1 MIIPEQFQ
9 EIGETLLPLLDDL
22 TEWIAR
28 DMIERFMIR
37 FGRGE
42 KKLLTGTD
50 EWQAWVLEQAGGNLD
65 EIQKALAKSTGKSQQ
80 EIAKIFKDSGIQAA
94 KADAEAAAVTFSGLS
109 PGMMAI
115 ITDAYERTVGE
126 ISNITRTTAGTT
138 NQAFIDICD
147 AAYWKVRTGAQ
158 SYTAAMLE
166 GVKALGQL
174 QPTVRYPS
182 GHKDTLEV
190 AVLRCIRTGVAQSS
204 GNMTIQQCK
213 DMGWNHVLVSQ
224 HVGARVSDTD
234 PIADHAGW
242 QGKVYCIAGKDTQFD
257 NLLDATG
264 YPENP
269 LGLCGYNCRH
279 SFTPFLPGVSQN
291 HNKPIDTEANRRAYE
306 LSQAQ
311 RAMERRIRAQKRK
324 CAALHTA
331 VKNCEDPAA
340 KAKLQEKYAQSAK
353 RLQEQNA
360 AYTKFC
366 ADSDLKPYHERL
378 AVAGW
383 DRSAA
388 STASAATRARQ
399 KIDDAQNLPVPV
411 TKAVENPEKSGT
423 IISIRKP
430 VEIPDD
436 LEHLLKAETNFD
448 GKDIDVKVLQ
458 AIDDSIS
465 ASKAIKDDFNFNEIK
480 IARFPADDKSVFI
493 TEYEVLGGKKR
504 TKLYLNT
511 EFFTGN
517 TLESLDKMCY
527 GYYTSG
533 WWKSKTVG
541 DLVSH
546 EIMHARINYC
556 NSFEKVERLYSELKD
571 DARTSG
577 FCRLVDNDPAEFL
590 NEMYVA
596 MCNSEK
602 VDQKYVEV
610 FNEYVKEFLGG

>member
-1 MIIPEQFQ
+1 MITPEQFQ

-42 KKLLTGTD
+42 EKLLTGTD
-50 EWQAWVLEQAGGNLD
+50 EWQAWVLKQAGGNLD

-94 KADAEAAAVTFSGLS
+94 KADAEAAAVTFSSLS
-109 PGMMAI
+109 PRMMAI

-126 ISNITRTTAGTT
+126 ISNITRTTAGAT
-138 NQAFIDICD
+138 NQAFISICD
-147 AAYWKVRTGAQ
+147 DAYWKVRTGAQ

-166 GVKALGQL
+166 GVKALGQV
-174 QPTVRYPS
+174 QPIVRYPS

-224 HVGARVSDTD
+224 HLGARVSDTD

-279 SFTPFLPGVSQN
+279 SFTPFLPGVSRN
-291 HNKPIDTEANRRAYE
+291 NNKPIDTEANRRAYE
-306 LSQAQ
+306 LSQTQ

-331 VKNCEDPAA
+331 VKSCEDTAG

-353 RLQEQNA
+353 RLQDQNA

-366 ADSDLKPYHERL
+366 ADNDLKPYHERL

-383 DRSAA
+383 DHSAA
-388 STASAATRARQ
+388 STASAAARQ
-399 KIDDAQNLPVPV
+399 SWTSAEAVDARQVQTQQAPPVQAPPV
-411 TKAVENPEKSGT
+411 QAPPVQAPPVQAPPVQAPPVQAPPVIAKLDVQRYSCVAEHIRSSDVILTEKQKEHIIERRGKEFYDKYSPYFKEIIENPDYIFKDKKFENTAIASKTISLNSKNISVVVRIAVEGDEPWRKSSVITVMCENEKRYRQRVRNN
-423 IISIRKP
+423 II
-430 VEIPDD
+430 
-436 LEHLLKAETNFD
+436 L
-448 GKDIDVKVLQ
+448 
-458 AIDDSIS
+458 
-465 ASKAIKDDFNFNEIK
+465 
-480 IARFPADDKSVFI
+480 
-493 TEYEVLGGKKR
+493 YKR
-504 TKLYLNT
+504 
-511 EFFTGN
+511 E
-517 TLESLDKMCY
+517 
-527 GYYTSG
+527 
-533 WWKSKTVG
+533 
-541 DLVSH
+541 
-546 EIMHARINYC
+546 
-556 NSFEKVERLYSELKD
+556 
-571 DARTSG
+571 
-577 FCRLVDNDPAEFL
+577 
-590 NEMYVA
+590 
-596 MCNSEK
+596 
-602 VDQKYVEV
+602 
-610 FNEYVKEFLGG
+610 

>member
-1 MIIPEQFQ
+1 MITPEQFQ

-42 KKLLTGTD
+42 EKLLTGTD
-50 EWQAWVLEQAGGNLD
+50 EWQAWVLKQAGGNLD

-109 PGMMAI
+109 SGMMAI

-126 ISNITRTTAGTT
+126 ISNITRTTAGAT

-166 GVKALGQL
+166 GIKELGQV
-174 QPTVRYPS
+174 QPIVRYPS

-224 HVGARVSDTD
+224 HLGARVSDTD

-242 QGKVYCIAGKDTQFD
+242 QGKVYCIDGKDAQFD

-279 SFTPFLPGVSQN
+279 SFTPFLPGVSRN
-291 HNKPIDTEANRRAYE
+291 NNKPIDTEANRRAYE
-306 LSQAQ
+306 LSQTQ

-331 VKNCEDPAA
+331 VKSCEDTAG

-353 RLQEQNA
+353 HLQDQNA
-360 AYTKFC
+360 AYAKFC
-366 ADSDLKPYHERL
+366 EENDLKPYHERL

-383 DRSAA
+383 DHSAA
-388 STASAATRARQ
+388 STASAAARQ
-399 KIDDAQNLPVPV
+399 SWTSAEAVDDRQVQTQQAPPVQAPPV
-411 TKAVENPEKSGT
+411 IAKLDVQRYSCVAEHIRSSDVILTEKQKEHIIERRGKEFYDKYSPYFKEIIENPDYIFKDKKYENTAIASKTISLNSKNISVVVRIAVEGDEPWRKSSVIIVMCENEKRYRQRVRNN
-423 IISIRKP
+423 II
-430 VEIPDD
+430 
-436 LEHLLKAETNFD
+436 L
-448 GKDIDVKVLQ
+448 
-458 AIDDSIS
+458 
-465 ASKAIKDDFNFNEIK
+465 
-480 IARFPADDKSVFI
+480 
-493 TEYEVLGGKKR
+493 YKR
-504 TKLYLNT
+504 
-511 EFFTGN
+511 E
-517 TLESLDKMCY
+517 
-527 GYYTSG
+527 
-533 WWKSKTVG
+533 
-541 DLVSH
+541 
-546 EIMHARINYC
+546 
-556 NSFEKVERLYSELKD
+556 
-571 DARTSG
+571 
-577 FCRLVDNDPAEFL
+577 
-590 NEMYVA
+590 
-596 MCNSEK
+596 
-602 VDQKYVEV
+602 
-610 FNEYVKEFLGG
+610 

>member
-1 MIIPEQFQ
+1 MITPEQFQ

-42 KKLLTGTD
+42 EKLLTGTD
-50 EWQAWVLEQAGGNLD
+50 EWQAWVLKQAGGNLD

-80 EIAKIFKDSGIQAA
+80 EIAKIFKGSGIQAA
-94 KADAEAAAVTFSGLS
+94 KADAEAAAVTFSSLS
-109 PGMMAI
+109 PGMIAI

-126 ISNITRTTAGTT
+126 ISNITRTTAGAT

-166 GVKALGQL
+166 GVQALGQV
-174 QPTVRYPS
+174 QPIVRYPS

-224 HVGARVSDTD
+224 HLGARVSDTD

-242 QGKVYCIAGKDTQFD
+242 QGKVYCIAGKDAQFD

-279 SFTPFLPGVSQN
+279 SFTPFLPGVSRN
-291 HNKPIDTEANRRAYE
+291 NNKPIDTESNRRAYE
-306 LSQAQ
+306 LSQTQ

-324 CAALHTA
+324 CTALHTA
-331 VKNCEDPAA
+331 VKTCEDPAA
-340 KAKLQEKYAQSAK
+340 KAKLQEKYTQSAK
-353 RLQEQNA
+353 RLQAQNA

-366 ADSDLKPYHERL
+366 TDNDLKPYHERL

-388 STASAATRARQ
+388 STASAAVRGGQNKTVENFENGGMIKSIR
-399 KIDDAQNLPVPV
+399 IDDIKSAISGATVKEEVAAKIYDVLNDHDALRLYDNAVVKNLGQGIVFQTDV
-411 TKAVENPEKSGT
+411 QKAGTFFKVVFVINEDVVGGKTVDEINIMFESAWNTVANDFDDAVIHEMYHSKLIQGLNYSQLENLYDELDYTHINGLSKTAYIDGAEC
-423 IISIRKP
+423 I
-430 VEIPDD
+430 
-436 LEHLLKAETNFD
+436 AET
-448 GKDIDVKVLQ
+448 GVL
-458 AIDDSIS
+458 IERGE
-465 ASKAIKDDFNFNEIK
+465 K
-480 IARFPADDKSVFI
+480 
-493 TEYEVLGGKKR
+493 
-504 TKLYLNT
+504 
-511 EFFTGN
+511 
-517 TLESLDKMCY
+517 
-527 GYYTSG
+527 
-533 WWKSKTVG
+533 
-541 DLVSH
+541 
-546 EIMHARINYC
+546 
-556 NSFEKVERLYSELKD
+556 EKVPKEALALFERFFGE
-571 DARTSG
+571 T
-577 FCRLVDNDPAEFL
+577 
-590 NEMYVA
+590 
-596 MCNSEK
+596 
-602 VDQKYVEV
+602 
-610 FNEYVKEFLGG
+610 

>member
-1 MIIPEQFQ
+1 MITPEQFQ
-9 EIGETLLPLLDDL
+9 EIGETMLTLLDDL

-42 KKLLTGTD
+42 EKLLTGTD
-50 EWQAWVLEQAGGNLD
+50 EWQAWVLKQAGGNLD

-109 PGMMAI
+109 SGMMAI

-126 ISNITRTTAGTT
+126 ISNITRTTAGAT

-166 GVKALGQL
+166 GIKELGQV
-174 QPTVRYPS
+174 QPIVRYPS

-224 HVGARVSDTD
+224 HLGARVSDTD

-242 QGKVYCIAGKDTQFD
+242 QGKVYCIDGKDAQFD

-279 SFTPFLPGVSQN
+279 SFTPFLPGVSRN
-291 HNKPIDTEANRRAYE
+291 NNKPIDTEANRRAYE
-306 LSQAQ
+306 LSQTQ

-324 CAALHTA
+324 CTALHTA
-331 VKNCEDPAA
+331 AKNCEDPAG
-340 KAKLQEKYAQSAK
+340 KAKLQEKYTQSAK
-353 RLQEQNA
+353 HLQDQNA

-366 ADSDLKPYHERL
+366 ADNDLKPYHERL

-383 DRSAA
+383 DHSAA
-388 STASAATRARQ
+388 STASAAARQ
-399 KIDDAQNLPVPV
+399 SWASAEAVDARQVQTQQAPPVQAPPV
-411 TKAVENPEKSGT
+411 IAKLDVQRYSCVAEHIRSSDVILTEKQKEHIIERRGKEFYDKYSPYFKEIIENPDYIFKDKKFENTAIASKTISLNSKNISVVVRIAVEGDEPWRKSSVITVMCENEKRYRQRVRNN
-423 IISIRKP
+423 II
-430 VEIPDD
+430 
-436 LEHLLKAETNFD
+436 L
-448 GKDIDVKVLQ
+448 
-458 AIDDSIS
+458 
-465 ASKAIKDDFNFNEIK
+465 
-480 IARFPADDKSVFI
+480 
-493 TEYEVLGGKKR
+493 YKR
-504 TKLYLNT
+504 
-511 EFFTGN
+511 E
-517 TLESLDKMCY
+517 
-527 GYYTSG
+527 
-533 WWKSKTVG
+533 
-541 DLVSH
+541 
-546 EIMHARINYC
+546 
-556 NSFEKVERLYSELKD
+556 
-571 DARTSG
+571 
-577 FCRLVDNDPAEFL
+577 
-590 NEMYVA
+590 
-596 MCNSEK
+596 
-602 VDQKYVEV
+602 
-610 FNEYVKEFLGG
+610 

>member
-1 MIIPEQFQ
+1 MITPEQFQ
-9 EIGETLLPLLDDL
+9 EIGETLLPLLDEL
-22 TEWIAR
+22 TEWITQ

-42 KKLLTGTD
+42 EKLLTGTD
-50 EWQAWVLEQAGGNLD
+50 EWQAWVLKQAGGNLD

-126 ISNITRTTAGTT
+126 ITNITRTTAGAT
-138 NQAFIDICD
+138 NQTFIDICD

-158 SYTAAMLE
+158 SYTAAMIE
-166 GVKALGQL
+166 GIKELGQV
-174 QPTVRYPS
+174 QPIVRYPS

-224 HVGARVSDTD
+224 HLGARVSDTD

-242 QGKVYCIAGKDTQFD
+242 QGKVYCIAGKDAQFD

-279 SFTPFLPGVSQN
+279 SFTPFLPGVSRN
-291 HNKPIDTEANRRAYE
+291 NNKPIDTEANRRAYE
-306 LSQAQ
+306 LSQTQ

-331 VKNCEDPAA
+331 VKSCEDTAG

-353 RLQEQNA
+353 RLQDQNA

-366 ADSDLKPYHERL
+366 ADNDLKPYHERL

-383 DRSAA
+383 DHSAA
-388 STASAATRARQ
+388 STASAAARQ
-399 KIDDAQNLPVPV
+399 SWTSAEAVDARQVQTQQAPPVQAPPV
-411 TKAVENPEKSGT
+411 QAPPVQAPPVQAPPVQAPPVIAKLDVQRYSCVAEHIRSSDVILTEKQKEHIIERRGKEFYDKYSPYFKEIIENPDYIFKDKKFENTAIASKTISLNSKNISVVVRIAVEGDEPWRKSSVITVMCENEKRYRQRVRNN
-423 IISIRKP
+423 II
-430 VEIPDD
+430 
-436 LEHLLKAETNFD
+436 L
-448 GKDIDVKVLQ
+448 
-458 AIDDSIS
+458 
-465 ASKAIKDDFNFNEIK
+465 
-480 IARFPADDKSVFI
+480 
-493 TEYEVLGGKKR
+493 YKR
-504 TKLYLNT
+504 
-511 EFFTGN
+511 E
-517 TLESLDKMCY
+517 
-527 GYYTSG
+527 
-533 WWKSKTVG
+533 
-541 DLVSH
+541 
-546 EIMHARINYC
+546 
-556 NSFEKVERLYSELKD
+556 
-571 DARTSG
+571 
-577 FCRLVDNDPAEFL
+577 
-590 NEMYVA
+590 
-596 MCNSEK
+596 
-602 VDQKYVEV
+602 
-610 FNEYVKEFLGG
+610 

>member
-1 MIIPEQFQ
+1 MITPEQFP

-50 EWQAWVLEQAGGNLD
+50 EWQAWVLKQAGGNLD

-80 EIAKIFKDSGIQAA
+80 EIAKSFKDSGIQAA
-94 KADAEAAAVTFSGLS
+94 KADAEAAAVTFSSLS
-109 PGMMAI
+109 PRMMAI

-126 ISNITRTTAGTT
+126 ISNITRTTAGAT
-138 NQAFIDICD
+138 NQAFIGICD
-147 AAYWKVRTGAQ
+147 DAYWKVRTGAQ

-166 GVKALGQL
+166 GVKALGQV
-174 QPTVRYPS
+174 QPIVRYPS

-224 HVGARVSDTD
+224 HLGARVSDTD

-242 QGKVYCIAGKDTQFD
+242 QGKVYCIAGKDAQFD

-279 SFTPFLPGVSQN
+279 SFTPFLPGVSRN
-291 HNKPIDTEANRRAYE
+291 NNKPIDTEANRRAYE
-306 LSQAQ
+306 LSQTQ

-331 VKNCEDPAA
+331 VKSCEDTAG

-353 RLQEQNA
+353 RLQDQNA

-366 ADSDLKPYHERL
+366 ADNDLKPYHERL

-383 DRSAA
+383 DHSAA
-388 STASAATRARQ
+388 STASAAARQ
-399 KIDDAQNLPVPV
+399 SWTSAEAVDARQVQTQQAPPVQAPPV
-411 TKAVENPEKSGT
+411 QAPPVQAPPVQAPPVQAPPVQAPPVQAPPVIAKLDVQRYSCVAEHIRSSDVILTEKQKEHIIERRGKEFYDKYSPYFKEIIENPDYIFKDKKFENTAIASKTISLNSKNISVVVRIAVEGDEPWRKSSVITVMCENEKRYRQRVRNN
-423 IISIRKP
+423 II
-430 VEIPDD
+430 
-436 LEHLLKAETNFD
+436 L
-448 GKDIDVKVLQ
+448 
-458 AIDDSIS
+458 
-465 ASKAIKDDFNFNEIK
+465 
-480 IARFPADDKSVFI
+480 
-493 TEYEVLGGKKR
+493 YKR
-504 TKLYLNT
+504 
-511 EFFTGN
+511 E
-517 TLESLDKMCY
+517 
-527 GYYTSG
+527 
-533 WWKSKTVG
+533 
-541 DLVSH
+541 
-546 EIMHARINYC
+546 
-556 NSFEKVERLYSELKD
+556 
-571 DARTSG
+571 
-577 FCRLVDNDPAEFL
+577 
-590 NEMYVA
+590 
-596 MCNSEK
+596 
-602 VDQKYVEV
+602 
-610 FNEYVKEFLGG
+610 

>member
-1 MIIPEQFQ
+1 MITPEQFQ

-50 EWQAWVLEQAGGNLD
+50 EWQAWVLKQAGGNLD

-94 KADAEAAAVTFSGLS
+94 KADAEAAAVTFSSLS
-109 PGMMAI
+109 PRMMAI

-126 ISNITRTTAGTT
+126 ISNITRTTAGAT
-138 NQAFIDICD
+138 NQAFIGICD
-147 AAYWKVRTGAQ
+147 DAYWKVRTGAQ

-166 GVKALGQL
+166 GVKALGQV
-174 QPTVRYPS
+174 QPIVRYPS

-224 HVGARVSDTD
+224 HLGARVSDTD

-242 QGKVYCIAGKDTQFD
+242 QGKVYCIAGKDAQFD

-279 SFTPFLPGVSQN
+279 SFTPFLPGVSRN
-291 HNKPIDTEANRRAYE
+291 NNKPIDTEANRRAYE
-306 LSQAQ
+306 LSQTQ

-331 VKNCEDPAA
+331 VKSCEDTVA

-353 RLQEQNA
+353 RLQDQNA

-366 ADSDLKPYHERL
+366 ADNDLKPYHERL

-383 DRSAA
+383 DHSAA
-388 STASAATRARQ
+388 STASAAARQ
-399 KIDDAQNLPVPV
+399 SWTSAEAVDARQVQTQQAPPVQAPPV
-411 TKAVENPEKSGT
+411 QAPPVIAKLDVQRYSCVAEHIRSSDVILTEKQKEHIIERRGKEFYDKYSPYFKEIIENPDYIFKDKKFENTAIASKTISLNSKNISVVVRIAVEGDEPWRKSSVITVMCENEKRYRQRVRNN
-423 IISIRKP
+423 II
-430 VEIPDD
+430 
-436 LEHLLKAETNFD
+436 L
-448 GKDIDVKVLQ
+448 
-458 AIDDSIS
+458 
-465 ASKAIKDDFNFNEIK
+465 
-480 IARFPADDKSVFI
+480 
-493 TEYEVLGGKKR
+493 YKR
-504 TKLYLNT
+504 
-511 EFFTGN
+511 E
-517 TLESLDKMCY
+517 
-527 GYYTSG
+527 
-533 WWKSKTVG
+533 
-541 DLVSH
+541 
-546 EIMHARINYC
+546 
-556 NSFEKVERLYSELKD
+556 
-571 DARTSG
+571 
-577 FCRLVDNDPAEFL
+577 
-590 NEMYVA
+590 
-596 MCNSEK
+596 
-602 VDQKYVEV
+602 
-610 FNEYVKEFLGG
+610 

>member
-1 MIIPEQFQ
+1 MITPEQFQ

-42 KKLLTGTD
+42 EKLLTGTD
-50 EWQAWVLEQAGGNLD
+50 EWQAWVLKQAGGNLD

-80 EIAKIFKDSGIQAA
+80 EIAKIFKGSGIQAA
-94 KADAEAAAVTFSGLS
+94 KADAEAAAVTFSSLS
-109 PGMMAI
+109 PGMIAI

-126 ISNITRTTAGTT
+126 ISNITRTTAGAT

-166 GVKALGQL
+166 GVQALGQV
-174 QPTVRYPS
+174 QPIVRYPS

-224 HVGARVSDTD
+224 HLGARVSDTD

-242 QGKVYCIAGKDTQFD
+242 QGKVYCIAGKDAQFD

-279 SFTPFLPGVSQN
+279 SFTPFLPGVSRN
-291 HNKPIDTEANRRAYE
+291 NNKPIDTESNRRAYE
-306 LSQAQ
+306 LSQTQ

-331 VKNCEDPAA
+331 VKSCEDTAG

-366 ADSDLKPYHERL
+366 ADNDLKPYHERL

-388 STASAATRARQ
+388 STASAAARQ
-399 KIDDAQNLPVPV
+399 SWTSAEAVDARQVQTQQAPPVQAPPV
-411 TKAVENPEKSGT
+411 QAPPVIAKLDVQRYSCVAEHIRSSDVILTEKQKEHIIERRGKEFYDKYSPYFKEIIENPDYIFKDKKFENTAIASKTISLNSKNISVVVRIAVEGDEPWRKSSVITVMCENEKRYRQRVRNN
-423 IISIRKP
+423 II
-430 VEIPDD
+430 
-436 LEHLLKAETNFD
+436 L
-448 GKDIDVKVLQ
+448 
-458 AIDDSIS
+458 
-465 ASKAIKDDFNFNEIK
+465 
-480 IARFPADDKSVFI
+480 
-493 TEYEVLGGKKR
+493 YKR
-504 TKLYLNT
+504 
-511 EFFTGN
+511 E
-517 TLESLDKMCY
+517 
-527 GYYTSG
+527 
-533 WWKSKTVG
+533 
-541 DLVSH
+541 
-546 EIMHARINYC
+546 
-556 NSFEKVERLYSELKD
+556 
-571 DARTSG
+571 
-577 FCRLVDNDPAEFL
+577 
-590 NEMYVA
+590 
-596 MCNSEK
+596 
-602 VDQKYVEV
+602 
-610 FNEYVKEFLGG
+610 

>member
-1 MIIPEQFQ
+1 MITPEQFQ

-42 KKLLTGTD
+42 EKLLTGTD
-50 EWQAWVLEQAGGNLD
+50 EWQAWVLKQAGGNLD

-94 KADAEAAAVTFSGLS
+94 KADAEAAAVTFSSLS
-109 PGMMAI
+109 PRMMAI

-126 ISNITRTTAGTT
+126 ISNITRTTAGAT
-138 NQAFIDICD
+138 NQAFIGICD
-147 AAYWKVRTGAQ
+147 DAYWKVRTGAQ

-166 GVKALGQL
+166 GVKALGQV
-174 QPTVRYPS
+174 QPIVRYPS

-224 HVGARVSDTD
+224 HLGARVSDTD

-242 QGKVYCIAGKDTQFD
+242 QGKVYCIAGKDAQFD

-279 SFTPFLPGVSQN
+279 SFTPFLPGVSRN
-291 HNKPIDTEANRRAYE
+291 NNKPIDTEANRRAYE
-306 LSQAQ
+306 LSQTQ

-331 VKNCEDPAA
+331 VKSCEDTAG

-353 RLQEQNA
+353 RLQDQNA

-366 ADSDLKPYHERL
+366 ADNDLKPYHERL

-383 DRSAA
+383 DHSAA
-388 STASAATRARQ
+388 STASAAARQ
-399 KIDDAQNLPVPV
+399 SWTSAEAVDARQVQTQQAPPVQAPPV
-411 TKAVENPEKSGT
+411 IAKLDVQRYSCVAEHIRSSDVILTEKQKEHIIERRGKEFYDKYSPYFKEIIENPDYIFKDKKFENTAIASKTISLNSKNISVVVRIAVEGDEPWRKSSVITVMCENEKRYRQRVRNN
-423 IISIRKP
+423 II
-430 VEIPDD
+430 
-436 LEHLLKAETNFD
+436 L
-448 GKDIDVKVLQ
+448 
-458 AIDDSIS
+458 
-465 ASKAIKDDFNFNEIK
+465 
-480 IARFPADDKSVFI
+480 
-493 TEYEVLGGKKR
+493 YKR
-504 TKLYLNT
+504 
-511 EFFTGN
+511 E
-517 TLESLDKMCY
+517 
-527 GYYTSG
+527 
-533 WWKSKTVG
+533 
-541 DLVSH
+541 
-546 EIMHARINYC
+546 
-556 NSFEKVERLYSELKD
+556 
-571 DARTSG
+571 
-577 FCRLVDNDPAEFL
+577 
-590 NEMYVA
+590 
-596 MCNSEK
+596 
-602 VDQKYVEV
+602 
-610 FNEYVKEFLGG
+610 

>member
-1 MIIPEQFQ
+1 MITPEQFQ

-109 PGMMAI
+109 PRMMAI

-126 ISNITRTTAGTT
+126 ISNITRTTAGAT

-147 AAYWKVRTGAQ
+147 DAYWKVRTGAQ

-166 GVKALGQL
+166 GVNALGRL
-174 QPTVRYPS
+174 QPIVRYPS

-204 GNMTIQQCK
+204 GNMSIQQCK

-224 HVGARVSDTD
+224 HLGARVSDTD

-242 QGKVYCIAGKDTQFD
+242 QGKVYCIDGKDAQFD
-257 NLLDATG
+257 NLLDVTG

-279 SFTPFLPGVSQN
+279 SFTPFLPGVSRN
-291 HNKPIDTEANRRAYE
+291 NNKPIDTEANRRAYE
-306 LSQAQ
+306 LSQTQ

-324 CAALHTA
+324 CTALHTA

-353 RLQEQNA
+353 RLQDQNA

-366 ADSDLKPYHERL
+366 ADNDLKPYHERL

-388 STASAATRARQ
+388 STASAAVRGGQNKTVENFENGGMIKSIR
-399 KIDDAQNLPVPV
+399 IDDIKSAISGATVKEEVAAKIYDVLNDHDALRLYDNAVVKNLGQGIVFQTDV
-411 TKAVENPEKSGT
+411 QKAGTFFKVVFVINEDVVGGKTVDEINIMFESAWNTVANDFDDAVIHEMYHSKLIQGLNYSQLENLYDELDYTHINGLSKTAYIDGAEC
-423 IISIRKP
+423 I
-430 VEIPDD
+430 
-436 LEHLLKAETNFD
+436 AET
-448 GKDIDVKVLQ
+448 GVL
-458 AIDDSIS
+458 IERGE
-465 ASKAIKDDFNFNEIK
+465 K
-480 IARFPADDKSVFI
+480 
-493 TEYEVLGGKKR
+493 
-504 TKLYLNT
+504 
-511 EFFTGN
+511 
-517 TLESLDKMCY
+517 
-527 GYYTSG
+527 
-533 WWKSKTVG
+533 
-541 DLVSH
+541 
-546 EIMHARINYC
+546 
-556 NSFEKVERLYSELKD
+556 EKVPKEALALFERFFGE
-571 DARTSG
+571 T
-577 FCRLVDNDPAEFL
+577 
-590 NEMYVA
+590 
-596 MCNSEK
+596 
-602 VDQKYVEV
+602 
-610 FNEYVKEFLGG
+610 

>member
-1 MIIPEQFQ
+1 MITPEQFQ
-9 EIGETLLPLLDDL
+9 EIGETLLPLLDEL
-22 TEWIAR
+22 TEWITQ

-42 KKLLTGTD
+42 EKLLTGTD
-50 EWQAWVLEQAGGNLD
+50 EWQAWVLKQAGGNLD

-80 EIAKIFKDSGIQAA
+80 EIAKIFNGSGIQAA
-94 KADAEAAAVTFSGLS
+94 KADAEAAAVTFSSLS
-109 PGMMAI
+109 PGMIAI

-126 ISNITRTTAGTT
+126 ISNITRTTAGAT
-138 NQAFIDICD
+138 NQTFIDICD

-166 GVKALGQL
+166 GVQALGQV
-174 QPTVRYPS
+174 QPIVRYPS

-224 HVGARVSDTD
+224 HLGARVSDTD

-242 QGKVYCIAGKDTQFD
+242 QGKVYCIDGKDAQFD

-279 SFTPFLPGVSQN
+279 SFTPFLPGVSRN
-291 HNKPIDTEANRRAYE
+291 DNKTIDTKANRRAYE
-306 LSQAQ
+306 LSQTQ

-331 VKNCEDPAA
+331 VKSCEDPAG

-366 ADSDLKPYHERL
+366 AGNDLKPYHERI

-388 STASAATRARQ
+388 STASAAARQ
-399 KIDDAQNLPVPV
+399 SWTSAEAVDARQVQTQQAPPVQAPPV
-411 TKAVENPEKSGT
+411 IAKLDVQRYSCVAEHIRSSDVILTEKQKEHIIERRGKEFYDKYSPYFKEIIENPDYIFKDKKFENTAIASKTISLNSKNISVVVRIAVEGDEPWRKSSVITVMCENEKRYRQRVRNN
-423 IISIRKP
+423 II
-430 VEIPDD
+430 
-436 LEHLLKAETNFD
+436 L
-448 GKDIDVKVLQ
+448 
-458 AIDDSIS
+458 
-465 ASKAIKDDFNFNEIK
+465 
-480 IARFPADDKSVFI
+480 
-493 TEYEVLGGKKR
+493 YKR
-504 TKLYLNT
+504 
-511 EFFTGN
+511 E
-517 TLESLDKMCY
+517 
-527 GYYTSG
+527 
-533 WWKSKTVG
+533 
-541 DLVSH
+541 
-546 EIMHARINYC
+546 
-556 NSFEKVERLYSELKD
+556 
-571 DARTSG
+571 
-577 FCRLVDNDPAEFL
+577 
-590 NEMYVA
+590 
-596 MCNSEK
+596 
-602 VDQKYVEV
+602 
-610 FNEYVKEFLGG
+610 

>member
-1 MIIPEQFQ
+1 MITPEQFQ

-80 EIAKIFKDSGIQAA
+80 EIAKIFKGSGIQAA

-109 PGMMAI
+109 SGMMAI

-126 ISNITRTTAGTT
+126 ITNITRTTAGAT

-224 HVGARVSDTD
+224 HLGARVSDTD

-242 QGKVYCIAGKDTQFD
+242 QGKVYCIAGKDAQFD

-279 SFTPFLPGVSQN
+279 SFTPFLPGVSRN
-291 HNKPIDTEANRRAYE
+291 NNKPIDTEANRRAYE
-306 LSQAQ
+306 LSQTQ

-331 VKNCEDPAA
+331 VKSCEDTAG

-353 RLQEQNA
+353 HLQDQNA

-366 ADSDLKPYHERL
+366 ADNDLKPYHERL

-388 STASAATRARQ
+388 STASAAVRKKLEKLPQDGIIAANESVLKHRRTSDAGREIINKATYNKLINPVVKKGGKVITATADNDWVRYLGERGATAATIGDTIVLRSDATTTEVLEEVYHFYQNRSGLNVQYSAVQRMVMNEIAAQ
-399 KIDDAQNLPVPV
+399 KYLMSIAERYKSPQSEREE
-411 TKAVENPEKSGT
+411 TKA
-423 IISIRKP
+423 
-430 VEIPDD
+430 
-436 LEHLLKAETNFD
+436 L
-448 GKDIDVKVLQ
+448 
-458 AIDDSIS
+458 
-465 ASKAIKDDFNFNEIK
+465 
-480 IARFPADDKSVFI
+480 
-493 TEYEVLGGKKR
+493 
-504 TKLYLNT
+504 
-511 EFFTGN
+511 
-517 TLESLDKMCY
+517 LESYIKQ
-527 GYYTSG
+527 
-533 WWKSKTVG
+533 
-541 DLVSH
+541 
-546 EIMHARINYC
+546 R
-556 NSFEKVERLYSELKD
+556 EKLIKAGEWD
-571 DARTSG
+571 D
-577 FCRLVDNDPAEFL
+577 
-590 NEMYVA
+590 
-596 MCNSEK
+596 
-602 VDQKYVEV
+602 
-610 FNEYVKEFLGG
+610 

>member
-1 MIIPEQFQ
+1 MITPEQFQ

-50 EWQAWVLEQAGGNLD
+50 EWQAWVLKQAGGNLD

-94 KADAEAAAVTFSGLS
+94 KADAEAAAVTFSSLS
-109 PGMMAI
+109 PRMMAI

-126 ISNITRTTAGTT
+126 ISNITRTTAGAT
-138 NQAFIDICD
+138 NQAFIGICD
-147 AAYWKVRTGAQ
+147 DAYWKVRTGAQ

-166 GVKALGQL
+166 GVKALGQV
-174 QPTVRYPS
+174 QPIVRYPS

-224 HVGARVSDTD
+224 HLGARVSDTD

-242 QGKVYCIAGKDTQFD
+242 QGKVYCIAGKDAQFD

-279 SFTPFLPGVSQN
+279 SFTPFLPGVSRN
-291 HNKPIDTEANRRAYE
+291 NNKPIDTEANRRAYE
-306 LSQAQ
+306 LSQTQ

-331 VKNCEDPAA
+331 VKSCEDTAG

-353 RLQEQNA
+353 RLQDQNA

-366 ADSDLKPYHERL
+366 ADNDLKPYHERL

-383 DRSAA
+383 DHSAA
-388 STASAATRARQ
+388 STASAAARQ
-399 KIDDAQNLPVPV
+399 SWTSAEAVDARQVQTQQAPPVQAPPV
-411 TKAVENPEKSGT
+411 QAPPVQAPPVQAPPVIAKLDVQRYSCVAEHIRSSDVILTEKQKEHIIERRGKEFYDKYSPYFKEIIENPDYIFKDKKFENTAIASKTISLNSKNISVVVRIAVEGDEPWRKSSVITVMCENEKRYRQRVRNN
-423 IISIRKP
+423 II
-430 VEIPDD
+430 
-436 LEHLLKAETNFD
+436 L
-448 GKDIDVKVLQ
+448 
-458 AIDDSIS
+458 
-465 ASKAIKDDFNFNEIK
+465 
-480 IARFPADDKSVFI
+480 
-493 TEYEVLGGKKR
+493 YKR
-504 TKLYLNT
+504 
-511 EFFTGN
+511 E
-517 TLESLDKMCY
+517 
-527 GYYTSG
+527 
-533 WWKSKTVG
+533 
-541 DLVSH
+541 
-546 EIMHARINYC
+546 
-556 NSFEKVERLYSELKD
+556 
-571 DARTSG
+571 
-577 FCRLVDNDPAEFL
+577 
-590 NEMYVA
+590 
-596 MCNSEK
+596 
-602 VDQKYVEV
+602 
-610 FNEYVKEFLGG
+610 

>member
-1 MIIPEQFQ
+1 MITPEQFR
-9 EIGETLLPLLDDL
+9 EIGESLLPLLDEL
-22 TEWIAR
+22 TEWIMQ

-42 KKLLTGTD
+42 EKLLTGTD

-109 PGMMAI
+109 SGMMAI

-126 ISNITRTTAGTT
+126 ISNITRTTAGAT

-166 GVKALGQL
+166 GIKELGQV
-174 QPTVRYPS
+174 QPIVRYPS

-224 HVGARVSDTD
+224 HLGARVSDTD

-242 QGKVYCIAGKDTQFD
+242 QGKVYCIDGKDAQFD

-306 LSQAQ
+306 LSQTQ

-324 CAALHTA
+324 CTALHTA
-331 VKNCEDPAA
+331 VKNCEDPAG
-340 KAKLQEKYAQSAK
+340 KAKLQEKYTQSAK
-353 RLQEQNA
+353 HLQDQNA
-360 AYTKFC
+360 AYAKFC
-366 ADSDLKPYHERL
+366 EENDLKPYHERL

-383 DRSAA
+383 DHSAA
-388 STASAATRARQ
+388 STASAAARQ
-399 KIDDAQNLPVPV
+399 SWTSAEAVDARQVQTQQAPPVQAPPV
-411 TKAVENPEKSGT
+411 QAPPVQAPPVQAPPVQAPPVQAPPVIAKLDVQRYSCVAEHIRSSDVILTEKQKEHIIERRGKEFYDKYSPYFKEIIENPDYIFKDKKYENTAIASKTISLNSKNISVVVRIAVEGDEPWRKSSVITVMCENEKRYRQRVRNN
-423 IISIRKP
+423 II
-430 VEIPDD
+430 
-436 LEHLLKAETNFD
+436 L
-448 GKDIDVKVLQ
+448 
-458 AIDDSIS
+458 
-465 ASKAIKDDFNFNEIK
+465 
-480 IARFPADDKSVFI
+480 
-493 TEYEVLGGKKR
+493 YKR
-504 TKLYLNT
+504 
-511 EFFTGN
+511 E
-517 TLESLDKMCY
+517 
-527 GYYTSG
+527 
-533 WWKSKTVG
+533 
-541 DLVSH
+541 
-546 EIMHARINYC
+546 
-556 NSFEKVERLYSELKD
+556 
-571 DARTSG
+571 
-577 FCRLVDNDPAEFL
+577 
-590 NEMYVA
+590 
-596 MCNSEK
+596 
-602 VDQKYVEV
+602 
-610 FNEYVKEFLGG
+610 

>member
-1 MIIPEQFQ
+1 MITPEQFQ

-42 KKLLTGTD
+42 EKLLTGTD
-50 EWQAWVLEQAGGNLD
+50 EWQAWVLKQAGGNLD

-109 PGMMAI
+109 SGMMAI

-126 ISNITRTTAGTT
+126 ISNITRTTAGAT

-166 GVKALGQL
+166 GIKELGQVH
-174 QPTVRYPS
+174 PIVRYPS

-224 HVGARVSDTD
+224 HLGARVSDTD

-242 QGKVYCIAGKDTQFD
+242 QGKVYCIDGKDAQFD

-306 LSQAQ
+306 LSQTQ

-324 CAALHTA
+324 CTALHTA
-331 VKNCEDPAA
+331 VKNCEDPAG
-340 KAKLQEKYAQSAK
+340 KAKLQEKYTQSAK
-353 RLQEQNA
+353 HLQGQNA
-360 AYTKFC
+360 TYAKFC
-366 ADSDLKPYHERL
+366 EENDLKPYHERL

-383 DRSAA
+383 DHSAA
-388 STASAATRARQ
+388 SAASAAARQ
-399 KIDDAQNLPVPV
+399 SWTSAEAVDARQVQTQQAPPVQAPPV
-411 TKAVENPEKSGT
+411 QAPPVQAPPVIAKLDVQRYSCVAEHIRSSDVILTEKQKEHIIERRGKEFYDKYSPYFKEIIENPDYIFKDKKYENTAIASKTISLNSKNISVVVRIAVEGDEPWRKSSVITVMCENEKRYRQRVRNN
-423 IISIRKP
+423 II
-430 VEIPDD
+430 
-436 LEHLLKAETNFD
+436 L
-448 GKDIDVKVLQ
+448 
-458 AIDDSIS
+458 
-465 ASKAIKDDFNFNEIK
+465 
-480 IARFPADDKSVFI
+480 
-493 TEYEVLGGKKR
+493 YKR
-504 TKLYLNT
+504 
-511 EFFTGN
+511 E
-517 TLESLDKMCY
+517 
-527 GYYTSG
+527 
-533 WWKSKTVG
+533 
-541 DLVSH
+541 
-546 EIMHARINYC
+546 
-556 NSFEKVERLYSELKD
+556 
-571 DARTSG
+571 
-577 FCRLVDNDPAEFL
+577 
-590 NEMYVA
+590 
-596 MCNSEK
+596 
-602 VDQKYVEV
+602 
-610 FNEYVKEFLGG
+610 

>member
-1 MIIPEQFQ
+1 MIAPEQFQ
-9 EIGETLLPLLDDL
+9 EIGETLLPLLDEL
-22 TEWIAR
+22 TEWIIQ

-42 KKLLTGTD
+42 GKLLTGTD

-65 EIQKALAKSTGKSQQ
+65 EIQKALAKSTGKSQE
-80 EIAKIFKDSGIQAA
+80 EIAKIFKESGIQAA

-109 PGMMAI
+109 PRMMAI

-126 ISNITRTTAGTT
+126 ISNITRTTAGAT

-166 GVKALGQL
+166 GVKALGQV
-174 QPTVRYPS
+174 QPIVRYPS

-224 HVGARVSDTD
+224 HLGARVSDTD

-242 QGKVYCIAGKDTQFD
+242 QGKVYCIDGKDAQFD

-306 LSQAQ
+306 LSQTQ

-324 CAALHTA
+324 CTALHTA
-331 VKNCEDPAA
+331 VKNCEDPAG
-340 KAKLQEKYAQSAK
+340 KAKLQEKYTQSAK
-353 RLQEQNA
+353 HLQDQNA
-360 AYTKFC
+360 AYAKFC
-366 ADSDLKPYHERL
+366 EENDLKPYHERL

-383 DRSAA
+383 DHSAA
-388 STASAATRARQ
+388 STASAAARQ
-399 KIDDAQNLPVPV
+399 SWTSAEAVDARQVQTQQAPPVQAPPV
-411 TKAVENPEKSGT
+411 QAPPVQAPPVIAKLDVQRYSCVAEHIRSSDVILTEKQKEHIIERRGKEFYDKYSPYFKEIIENPDYIFKDKKYENTAIASKTISLNSKNISVVVRIAVEGDEPWRKSSVITVMCENEKRYRQRVRNN
-423 IISIRKP
+423 II
-430 VEIPDD
+430 
-436 LEHLLKAETNFD
+436 L
-448 GKDIDVKVLQ
+448 
-458 AIDDSIS
+458 
-465 ASKAIKDDFNFNEIK
+465 
-480 IARFPADDKSVFI
+480 
-493 TEYEVLGGKKR
+493 YKR
-504 TKLYLNT
+504 
-511 EFFTGN
+511 E
-517 TLESLDKMCY
+517 
-527 GYYTSG
+527 
-533 WWKSKTVG
+533 
-541 DLVSH
+541 
-546 EIMHARINYC
+546 
-556 NSFEKVERLYSELKD
+556 
-571 DARTSG
+571 
-577 FCRLVDNDPAEFL
+577 
-590 NEMYVA
+590 
-596 MCNSEK
+596 
-602 VDQKYVEV
+602 
-610 FNEYVKEFLGG
+610 

>member
-1 MIIPEQFQ
+1 MITPEQFQ

-42 KKLLTGTD
+42 EKLLTGTD

-109 PGMMAI
+109 SGMMAI

-126 ISNITRTTAGTT
+126 ISNIARTTAGAT

-158 SYTAAMLE
+158 SYTAAMLDGIKE
-166 GVKALGQL
+166 LGQV
-174 QPTVRYPS
+174 QPIVRYPS

-224 HVGARVSDTD
+224 HLGARVSDTD

-242 QGKVYCIAGKDTQFD
+242 QGKVYCIDGKDAQFD

-264 YPENP
+264 YPESP

-279 SFTPFLPGVSQN
+279 SFTPFLPGVSRN
-291 HNKPIDTEANRRAYE
+291 NNKPIDTEANRRAYE
-306 LSQAQ
+306 LSQTQ

-324 CAALHTA
+324 CTALHTA

-353 RLQEQNA
+353 RLQDQNA

-366 ADSDLKPYHERL
+366 ADNDLKPYHERL

-388 STASAATRARQ
+388 STASAAVRGGQNKTVENFENGGMIKSIR
-399 KIDDAQNLPVPV
+399 IDDIKSAISGATVKEEVAAKIYDVLNDHDALRLYDNAVVKNLGQGIVFQTDV
-411 TKAVENPEKSGT
+411 QKAGTFFKVVFVINEDVVGGKTVDEINIMFESAWNTVANDFDDAVIHEMYHSKLIQGLNYSQLENLYDELDYTHINGLSKTAYIDGAEC
-423 IISIRKP
+423 I
-430 VEIPDD
+430 
-436 LEHLLKAETNFD
+436 AET
-448 GKDIDVKVLQ
+448 GVL
-458 AIDDSIS
+458 IERGE
-465 ASKAIKDDFNFNEIK
+465 K
-480 IARFPADDKSVFI
+480 
-493 TEYEVLGGKKR
+493 
-504 TKLYLNT
+504 
-511 EFFTGN
+511 
-517 TLESLDKMCY
+517 
-527 GYYTSG
+527 
-533 WWKSKTVG
+533 
-541 DLVSH
+541 
-546 EIMHARINYC
+546 
-556 NSFEKVERLYSELKD
+556 EKVPKEALALFERFFGE
-571 DARTSG
+571 T
-577 FCRLVDNDPAEFL
+577 
-590 NEMYVA
+590 
-596 MCNSEK
+596 
-602 VDQKYVEV
+602 
-610 FNEYVKEFLGG
+610 

>member
-1 MIIPEQFQ
+1 MITPEQFQ

-50 EWQAWVLEQAGGNLD
+50 EWQAWVLKQAGGNLD

-126 ISNITRTTAGTT
+126 ITNITRTTAGAT
-138 NQAFIDICD
+138 NQTFIDICD

-166 GVKALGQL
+166 GIKELGQV
-174 QPTVRYPS
+174 QPIVRYPS

-224 HVGARVSDTD
+224 HLGARVSDTD

-242 QGKVYCIAGKDTQFD
+242 QGKVYCIAGKDAQFD

-279 SFTPFLPGVSQN
+279 SFTPFLPGVSRN
-291 HNKPIDTEANRRAYE
+291 NNKPIDTEANRRAYE
-306 LSQAQ
+306 LSQTQ

-331 VKNCEDPAA
+331 VKNCEDPAG

-353 RLQEQNA
+353 RLQDQNA

-366 ADSDLKPYHERL
+366 ADNDLKPYHERL

-383 DRSAA
+383 DHSAA
-388 STASAATRARQ
+388 STASAAARQ
-399 KIDDAQNLPVPV
+399 SWTSAEAVDARQVQTQQAPPVQAPPV
-411 TKAVENPEKSGT
+411 IAKLDVQRYSCVAEHIRSSYVILTEKQKEHIIERRGKEFYNKYSPYFKEIIENPDYIFKDKKFENTAIASKTISLNSKNISIVVRIAVEGDEPWRKSSVIT
-423 IISIRKP
+423 VMCENAKRYRQRVRNNII
-430 VEIPDD
+430 
-436 LEHLLKAETNFD
+436 L
-448 GKDIDVKVLQ
+448 
-458 AIDDSIS
+458 
-465 ASKAIKDDFNFNEIK
+465 
-480 IARFPADDKSVFI
+480 
-493 TEYEVLGGKKR
+493 YKR
-504 TKLYLNT
+504 
-511 EFFTGN
+511 E
-517 TLESLDKMCY
+517 
-527 GYYTSG
+527 
-533 WWKSKTVG
+533 
-541 DLVSH
+541 
-546 EIMHARINYC
+546 
-556 NSFEKVERLYSELKD
+556 
-571 DARTSG
+571 
-577 FCRLVDNDPAEFL
+577 
-590 NEMYVA
+590 
-596 MCNSEK
+596 
-602 VDQKYVEV
+602 
-610 FNEYVKEFLGG
+610 

>member
-1 MIIPEQFQ
+1 MITPEQFQ
-9 EIGETLLPLLDDL
+9 EIGETLLPLLDEL
-22 TEWIAR
+22 TEWITR

-42 KKLLTGTD
+42 EKLLTGTD
-50 EWQAWVLEQAGGNLD
+50 EWQAWVLKQAGGNLD

-166 GVKALGQL
+166 GIKELGQV
-174 QPTVRYPS
+174 QPIVRYPS
-182 GHKDTLEV
+182 GHKDTVEV

-204 GNMTIQQCK
+204 GAMTIQQCK

-224 HVGARVSDTD
+224 HLGARVSDTD
-234 PIADHAGW
+234 PVADHAGW
-242 QGKVYCIAGKDTQFD
+242 QGKVYCIDGKDAQFD

-279 SFTPFLPGVSQN
+279 SFTPFLSGVSQN
-291 HNKPIDTEANRRAYE
+291 HSKPIDTEANRNAYE
-306 LSQAQ
+306 LSQTQ

-324 CAALHTA
+324 CTALHTA

-366 ADSDLKPYHERL
+366 ADNDLKPYHERL

-388 STASAATRARQ
+388 STASAAARQ
-399 KIDDAQNLPVPV
+399 SWTSAEAVDARQVQTQQAPPVQAPPV
-411 TKAVENPEKSGT
+411 QAPPVIAKLDVQRYSCVAEHIRSSDVILTEKQKEHIIERRGKEFYDKYSPYFKEIIENPDYIFKDKKYENTAIASKTISLNSKNISVVVRIAVEGDEPWRKSSVITVMCENEKRYRQRVRNN
-423 IISIRKP
+423 II
-430 VEIPDD
+430 
-436 LEHLLKAETNFD
+436 L
-448 GKDIDVKVLQ
+448 
-458 AIDDSIS
+458 
-465 ASKAIKDDFNFNEIK
+465 
-480 IARFPADDKSVFI
+480 
-493 TEYEVLGGKKR
+493 YKR
-504 TKLYLNT
+504 
-511 EFFTGN
+511 E
-517 TLESLDKMCY
+517 
-527 GYYTSG
+527 
-533 WWKSKTVG
+533 
-541 DLVSH
+541 
-546 EIMHARINYC
+546 
-556 NSFEKVERLYSELKD
+556 
-571 DARTSG
+571 
-577 FCRLVDNDPAEFL
+577 
-590 NEMYVA
+590 
-596 MCNSEK
+596 
-602 VDQKYVEV
+602 
-610 FNEYVKEFLGG
+610 

>member
-1 MIIPEQFQ
+1 MITPEQFQ

-28 DMIERFMIR
+28 DMIKRFMIR

-50 EWQAWVLEQAGGNLD
+50 EWQAWVLKQAGGNLD

-94 KADAEAAAVTFSGLS
+94 KADAEAAAVTFSSLS
-109 PGMMAI
+109 PRMMAI

-126 ISNITRTTAGTT
+126 ISNITRTTAGAT
-138 NQAFIDICD
+138 NQAFIGICD
-147 AAYWKVRTGAQ
+147 DAYWKVRTGAQ

-166 GVKALGQL
+166 GVKALGQV
-174 QPTVRYPS
+174 QPIVRYPS

-224 HVGARVSDTD
+224 HLGARVSDTD

-242 QGKVYCIAGKDTQFD
+242 QGKVYCIDGKDAQFD

-279 SFTPFLPGVSQN
+279 SFTPFLPGVSRN
-291 HNKPIDTEANRRAYE
+291 NNKPIDAEANRRAYE
-306 LSQAQ
+306 LSQTQ

-324 CAALHTA
+324 CTALHTA
-331 VKNCEDPAA
+331 VKSCEDTAG

-353 RLQEQNA
+353 RLQDQNA

-366 ADSDLKPYHERL
+366 ADNDLKPYHERL

-383 DRSAA
+383 DHSAA
-388 STASAATRARQ
+388 STASAAARQ
-399 KIDDAQNLPVPV
+399 SWTSAEAVDARQVQTQQAPPVQAPPV
-411 TKAVENPEKSGT
+411 IAKLDVQRYSCVAEHIRSSDVILTEKQKEHIIERRGKEFYDKYSPYFKEIIENPDYIFKDKKYENTAIASKTISLNSKNISVVVRIAVEGDEPWRKSSVITVMRENEKRYRQRVRNN
-423 IISIRKP
+423 II
-430 VEIPDD
+430 
-436 LEHLLKAETNFD
+436 L
-448 GKDIDVKVLQ
+448 
-458 AIDDSIS
+458 
-465 ASKAIKDDFNFNEIK
+465 
-480 IARFPADDKSVFI
+480 
-493 TEYEVLGGKKR
+493 YKR
-504 TKLYLNT
+504 
-511 EFFTGN
+511 E
-517 TLESLDKMCY
+517 
-527 GYYTSG
+527 
-533 WWKSKTVG
+533 
-541 DLVSH
+541 
-546 EIMHARINYC
+546 
-556 NSFEKVERLYSELKD
+556 
-571 DARTSG
+571 
-577 FCRLVDNDPAEFL
+577 
-590 NEMYVA
+590 
-596 MCNSEK
+596 
-602 VDQKYVEV
+602 
-610 FNEYVKEFLGG
+610 

>member
-1 MIIPEQFQ
+1 MITPEQFQ

-42 KKLLTGTD
+42 EKLLTGTD
-50 EWQAWVLEQAGGNLD
+50 EWQAWVLKQAGGNLD

-109 PGMMAI
+109 SGMMAI

-126 ISNITRTTAGTT
+126 ISNITRTTAGAT

-147 AAYWKVRTGAQ
+147 AAYWKARTGAQ

-166 GVKALGQL
+166 GVKELGRM
-174 QPTVRYPS
+174 QPIVRYPS

-204 GNMTIQQCK
+204 GSMTIQQCK

-224 HVGARVSDTD
+224 HLGARVSDTD

-242 QGKVYCIAGKDTQFD
+242 QGKVYCIAGKDAQFD

-279 SFTPFLPGVSQN
+279 SFTPFLPGVSRN
-291 HNKPIDTEANRRAYE
+291 NNKPIDTEANRRAYE
-306 LSQAQ
+306 LSQTQ

-340 KAKLQEKYAQSAK
+340 KAKLQEKYVQSAK
-353 RLQEQNA
+353 RLQDQNA
-360 AYTKFC
+360 AYAKFC
-366 ADSDLKPYHERL
+366 EENDLKPYRERL

-388 STASAATRARQ
+388 SKASSAA
-399 KIDDAQNLPVPV
+399 
-411 TKAVENPEKSGT
+411 
-423 IISIRKP
+423 
-430 VEIPDD
+430 
-436 LEHLLKAETNFD
+436 
-448 GKDIDVKVLQ
+448 
-458 AIDDSIS
+458 
-465 ASKAIKDDFNFNEIK
+465 
-480 IARFPADDKSVFI
+480 
-493 TEYEVLGGKKR
+493 KK
-504 TKLYLNT
+504 
-511 EFFTGN
+511 
-517 TLESLDKMCY
+517 
-527 GYYTSG
+527 
-533 WWKSKTVG
+533 
-541 DLVSH
+541 
-546 EIMHARINYC
+546 
-556 NSFEKVERLYSELKD
+556 
-571 DARTSG
+571 
-577 FCRLVDNDPAEFL
+577 
-590 NEMYVA
+590 
-596 MCNSEK
+596 
-602 VDQKYVEV
+602 
-610 FNEYVKEFLGG
+610 

>member
-1 MIIPEQFQ
+1 MITPEQFQ

-42 KKLLTGTD
+42 EKLLTGTD
-50 EWQAWVLEQAGGNLD
+50 EWQAWVLKQAGGNLD

-109 PGMMAI
+109 SGMMAI

-126 ISNITRTTAGTT
+126 ISNITRTTASAT

-166 GVKALGQL
+166 GIKELGQV
-174 QPTVRYPS
+174 QPIVRYPS

-224 HVGARVSDTD
+224 HLGARVSDTD

-242 QGKVYCIAGKDTQFD
+242 QGKVYCIDGKDAQFD

-306 LSQAQ
+306 LSQTQ

-324 CAALHTA
+324 CTALHTA
-331 VKNCEDPAA
+331 VKNCEDPAG
-340 KAKLQEKYAQSAK
+340 KAKLQEKYTQSAK
-353 RLQEQNA
+353 HLQDQNA
-360 AYTKFC
+360 AYAKFC
-366 ADSDLKPYHERL
+366 EENDLKPYHERL

-383 DRSAA
+383 DHSAA
-388 STASAATRARQ
+388 STASAAARQ
-399 KIDDAQNLPVPV
+399 SWTSAEAVDARQVQTQQAPPAQAPPVQAPPV
-411 TKAVENPEKSGT
+411 QAPPVIAKLDVQRYSCVAENIRSSDVILTEKQKEHIIERRGKEFYDKYSPYFKEIIENPDYIFKDKKYENTAIASKTISLNSKNISVVVRIAVEGDEPWRKSSVITVMCENEKRYRQRVRNN
-423 IISIRKP
+423 II
-430 VEIPDD
+430 
-436 LEHLLKAETNFD
+436 L
-448 GKDIDVKVLQ
+448 
-458 AIDDSIS
+458 
-465 ASKAIKDDFNFNEIK
+465 
-480 IARFPADDKSVFI
+480 
-493 TEYEVLGGKKR
+493 YKR
-504 TKLYLNT
+504 
-511 EFFTGN
+511 E
-517 TLESLDKMCY
+517 
-527 GYYTSG
+527 
-533 WWKSKTVG
+533 
-541 DLVSH
+541 
-546 EIMHARINYC
+546 
-556 NSFEKVERLYSELKD
+556 
-571 DARTSG
+571 
-577 FCRLVDNDPAEFL
+577 
-590 NEMYVA
+590 
-596 MCNSEK
+596 
-602 VDQKYVEV
+602 
-610 FNEYVKEFLGG
+610 

>member
-1 MIIPEQFQ
+1 MITPEQFQ
-9 EIGETLLPLLDDL
+9 EIGETLLPLLDEL
-22 TEWIAR
+22 TEWIMQ

-42 KKLLTGTD
+42 EKLLTGTD

-109 PGMMAI
+109 SGMMAI

-166 GVKALGQL
+166 GIKELGQV
-174 QPTVRYPS
+174 QPIVRYPS

-224 HVGARVSDTD
+224 HLGARVSDTD

-242 QGKVYCIAGKDTQFD
+242 QGKVYCIEGKDTNYD

-279 SFTPFLPGVSQN
+279 SFTPFLPGVSRN
-291 HNKPIDTEANRRAYE
+291 NNKPIDTEANRRAYE
-306 LSQAQ
+306 TSQRQ

-324 CAALHTA
+324 CTALHTA

-353 RLQEQNA
+353 RLQDQNA

-366 ADSDLKPYHERL
+366 AGNDLKPYHERL

-388 STASAATRARQ
+388 STASAAVRKKLEKLPQDGIIAANESVLKHRRTS
-399 KIDDAQNLPVPV
+399 DAGREIINKATYNKLINPVVKKGGKVITATADNDWVRYLGERGATAATIGDTIVLRSDATTTEVLEEVYHFYQNRSGLNVQYSAVQRMVMNEIAAQEYLMSVAEKYNVPQSEREE
-411 TKAVENPEKSGT
+411 TKA
-423 IISIRKP
+423 
-430 VEIPDD
+430 
-436 LEHLLKAETNFD
+436 L
-448 GKDIDVKVLQ
+448 
-458 AIDDSIS
+458 
-465 ASKAIKDDFNFNEIK
+465 
-480 IARFPADDKSVFI
+480 
-493 TEYEVLGGKKR
+493 
-504 TKLYLNT
+504 
-511 EFFTGN
+511 
-517 TLESLDKMCY
+517 LESYIKQ
-527 GYYTSG
+527 
-533 WWKSKTVG
+533 K
-541 DLVSH
+541 
-546 EIMHARINYC
+546 E
-556 NSFEKVERLYSELKD
+556 ELIKAGEWD
-571 DARTSG
+571 D
-577 FCRLVDNDPAEFL
+577 
-590 NEMYVA
+590 
-596 MCNSEK
+596 
-602 VDQKYVEV
+602 
-610 FNEYVKEFLGG
+610 

>member
-1 MIIPEQFQ
+1 MITPEQFQ

-42 KKLLTGTD
+42 EKLLTGTD
-50 EWQAWVLEQAGGNLD
+50 EWQAWVLKQAGGNLD

-109 PGMMAI
+109 SGMMAI

-126 ISNITRTTAGTT
+126 ISNITRTTAGAT

-166 GVKALGQL
+166 GIKELGQV
-174 QPTVRYPS
+174 QPIVRYPS

-224 HVGARVSDTD
+224 HLGARVSDTD

-242 QGKVYCIAGKDTQFD
+242 QGKVYCIDGKDAQFD

-279 SFTPFLPGVSQN
+279 SFTPFLPGVSRN
-291 HNKPIDTEANRRAYE
+291 NNKPIDTEANRRAYE
-306 LSQAQ
+306 LSQTQ

-331 VKNCEDPAA
+331 VKSCEDTAG

-353 RLQEQNA
+353 HLQDQNA
-360 AYTKFC
+360 AYAKFC
-366 ADSDLKPYHERL
+366 EENDLKPYHERL

-383 DRSAA
+383 DHSAA
-388 STASAATRARQ
+388 STASAAARQ
-399 KIDDAQNLPVPV
+399 SWTSAEAVDDRQVQTQQAPPVQAPPV
-411 TKAVENPEKSGT
+411 QAPPVQAPPVIAKLDVQRYSCVAEHIRSSDVILTEKQKEHIIERRGKEFYDKYSPYFKEIIENPDYIFKDKKYENTAIASKTISLNSKNISVVVRIAVEGDEPWRKSSVITVMCENEKRYRQRVRNN
-423 IISIRKP
+423 II
-430 VEIPDD
+430 
-436 LEHLLKAETNFD
+436 L
-448 GKDIDVKVLQ
+448 
-458 AIDDSIS
+458 
-465 ASKAIKDDFNFNEIK
+465 
-480 IARFPADDKSVFI
+480 
-493 TEYEVLGGKKR
+493 YKR
-504 TKLYLNT
+504 
-511 EFFTGN
+511 E
-517 TLESLDKMCY
+517 
-527 GYYTSG
+527 
-533 WWKSKTVG
+533 
-541 DLVSH
+541 
-546 EIMHARINYC
+546 
-556 NSFEKVERLYSELKD
+556 
-571 DARTSG
+571 
-577 FCRLVDNDPAEFL
+577 
-590 NEMYVA
+590 
-596 MCNSEK
+596 
-602 VDQKYVEV
+602 
-610 FNEYVKEFLGG
+610 

>member
-1 MIIPEQFQ
+1 MITPEQFQ
-9 EIGETLLPLLDDL
+9 EIGETLLPLLDAL
-22 TEWIAR
+22 TEWIAS
-28 DMIERFMIR
+28 DMIERFMVR

-109 PGMMAI
+109 PRMMAI

-126 ISNITRTTAGTT
+126 ISNITRTTAGAT

-147 AAYWKVRTGAQ
+147 DAYWKVRTGAQ

-166 GVKALGQL
+166 GVKALGQV
-174 QPTVRYPS
+174 QPIVRYPS

-224 HVGARVSDTD
+224 HLGARVSDTD

-242 QGKVYCIAGKDTQFD
+242 QGKVYCIAGKDAQFD

-279 SFTPFLPGVSQN
+279 SFTPFLPGISQN

-306 LSQAQ
+306 LSQTQ

-324 CAALHTA
+324 CTALHTA
-331 VKNCEDPAA
+331 AKNCEDPAA
-340 KAKLQEKYAQSAK
+340 KAKLQEKYARSAK

-366 ADSDLKPYHERL
+366 ADNDLKPYHERL

-383 DRSAA
+383 DRSAS
-388 STASAATRARQ
+388 STASAAVREQGRGLKNESA
-399 KIDDAQNLPVPV
+399 KVLENLPEDGIMASKEGTLTHRRVTDDGREIINKATYSKLVNSVIKKGGKVITATADNDWIRYLSERGATAVTIGDTIVLRPDATTTEV
-411 TKAVENPEKSGT
+411 LEEVYHFYQNRSGLNAKYSAVQRMVMNEIAAQKHLMSIAERYKIPQSEREETKA
-423 IISIRKP
+423 
-430 VEIPDD
+430 
-436 LEHLLKAETNFD
+436 L
-448 GKDIDVKVLQ
+448 
-458 AIDDSIS
+458 
-465 ASKAIKDDFNFNEIK
+465 
-480 IARFPADDKSVFI
+480 
-493 TEYEVLGGKKR
+493 
-504 TKLYLNT
+504 
-511 EFFTGN
+511 
-517 TLESLDKMCY
+517 LESYIKQ
-527 GYYTSG
+527 
-533 WWKSKTVG
+533 K
-541 DLVSH
+541 
-546 EIMHARINYC
+546 E
-556 NSFEKVERLYSELKD
+556 ELIKAGEWD
-571 DARTSG
+571 D
-577 FCRLVDNDPAEFL
+577 
-590 NEMYVA
+590 
-596 MCNSEK
+596 
-602 VDQKYVEV
+602 
-610 FNEYVKEFLGG
+610 

>member
-1 MIIPEQFQ
+1 MITPEQFQ

-50 EWQAWVLEQAGGNLD
+50 EWQAWVLKQAGGNLD

-94 KADAEAAAVTFSGLS
+94 KADAEAAAVTFSSLS
-109 PGMMAI
+109 PRMMAI

-126 ISNITRTTAGTT
+126 ISNITRTTAGAT
-138 NQAFIDICD
+138 NQAFIGICD
-147 AAYWKVRTGAQ
+147 DAYWKVRTGAQ

-166 GVKALGQL
+166 GVKALGQV
-174 QPTVRYPS
+174 QPIVRYPS

-224 HVGARVSDTD
+224 HLGARVSDTD

-242 QGKVYCIAGKDTQFD
+242 QGKVYCIAGKDAQFD

-279 SFTPFLPGVSQN
+279 SFTPFLPGVSRN
-291 HNKPIDTEANRRAYE
+291 NNKPIDTEANRRAYE
-306 LSQAQ
+306 LSQTQ

-331 VKNCEDPAA
+331 VKSCEDTAG

-353 RLQEQNA
+353 RLQDQNA

-366 ADSDLKPYHERL
+366 ADNDLKPYHERL

-383 DRSAA
+383 DHSAA
-388 STASAATRARQ
+388 STASAAARQ
-399 KIDDAQNLPVPV
+399 SWTSAEAVDARQVQTQQAPPVQAPPV
-411 TKAVENPEKSGT
+411 QAPPVQAPPVIAKLDVQRYSCVAEHIRSSDVILTEKQKEHIIERRGKEFYDKYSPYFKEIIENPDYIFKDKKFENTAIASKTISLNSKNISVVVRIAVEGDEPWRKSSVITVMCENEKRYRQRVRNN
-423 IISIRKP
+423 II
-430 VEIPDD
+430 
-436 LEHLLKAETNFD
+436 L
-448 GKDIDVKVLQ
+448 
-458 AIDDSIS
+458 
-465 ASKAIKDDFNFNEIK
+465 
-480 IARFPADDKSVFI
+480 
-493 TEYEVLGGKKR
+493 YKR
-504 TKLYLNT
+504 
-511 EFFTGN
+511 E
-517 TLESLDKMCY
+517 
-527 GYYTSG
+527 
-533 WWKSKTVG
+533 
-541 DLVSH
+541 
-546 EIMHARINYC
+546 
-556 NSFEKVERLYSELKD
+556 
-571 DARTSG
+571 
-577 FCRLVDNDPAEFL
+577 
-590 NEMYVA
+590 
-596 MCNSEK
+596 
-602 VDQKYVEV
+602 
-610 FNEYVKEFLGG
+610 

>member
-1 MIIPEQFQ
+1 MITPEQFQ

-80 EIAKIFKDSGIQAA
+80 EIAKIIKDSGIQAA

-109 PGMMAI
+109 SGMMAI

-126 ISNITRTTAGTT
+126 ISNITRTTAGAT

-166 GVKALGQL
+166 GVKELGQV

-224 HVGARVSDTD
+224 HLGARVSDTD

-306 LSQAQ
+306 LSQTQ

-340 KAKLQEKYAQSAK
+340 KAKLQEQYVRSAK
-353 RLQEQNA
+353 RLQDQNA
-360 AYTKFC
+360 AYAKFC
-366 ADSDLKPYHERL
+366 EENDLKPYHERL

-388 STASAATRARQ
+388 STASAAARQ
-399 KIDDAQNLPVPV
+399 SWTSAE
-411 TKAVENPEKSGT
+411 AV
-423 IISIRKP
+423 
-430 VEIPDD
+430 
-436 LEHLLKAETNFD
+436 
-448 GKDIDVKVLQ
+448 
-458 AIDDSIS
+458 
-465 ASKAIKDDFNFNEIK
+465 
-480 IARFPADDKSVFI
+480 
-493 TEYEVLGGKKR
+493 
-504 TKLYLNT
+504 
-511 EFFTGN
+511 
-517 TLESLDKMCY
+517 
-527 GYYTSG
+527 
-533 WWKSKTVG
+533 
-541 DLVSH
+541 
-546 EIMHARINYC
+546 
-556 NSFEKVERLYSELKD
+556 
-571 DARTSG
+571 DARQVQTQQAPP
-577 FCRLVDNDPAEFL
+577 V
-590 NEMYVA
+590 
-596 MCNSEK
+596 
-602 VDQKYVEV
+602 
-610 FNEYVKEFLGG
+610 

>member
-1 MIIPEQFQ
+1 MITPEQFQ
-9 EIGETLLPLLDDL
+9 KIGETLLPLLDAL

-80 EIAKIFKDSGIQAA
+80 EIAKIFKGSGIQAA
-94 KADAEAAAVTFSGLS
+94 KADAEAAAVMFSGLS

-115 ITDAYERTVGE
+115 IMDAYERTVGE
-126 ISNITRTTAGTT
+126 ISNITRTTAGAT

-158 SYTAAMLE
+158 SYTAAMLD

-174 QPTVRYPS
+174 QPIVRYPS

-224 HVGARVSDTD
+224 HLGARVSDTD

-306 LSQAQ
+306 LSQTQ

-324 CAALHTA
+324 CTALHTA

-366 ADSDLKPYHERL
+366 TDNDLKPYHERL

-383 DRSAA
+383 DHSAA
-388 STASAATRARQ
+388 STASAAARQ
-399 KIDDAQNLPVPV
+399 SWTSAEAVDARQVQTQQAPPVQAPPV
-411 TKAVENPEKSGT
+411 IAKLDVQRYSCVAEHIRSSDVILTEKQKEHIIERRGKEFYDKYSPYFKEIIENPDYIFKDKKFENTAIASKTISLNSKNISVVVRIAVEGDEPWRKSSVITVMCENEKRYRQRVRNN
-423 IISIRKP
+423 II
-430 VEIPDD
+430 
-436 LEHLLKAETNFD
+436 L
-448 GKDIDVKVLQ
+448 
-458 AIDDSIS
+458 
-465 ASKAIKDDFNFNEIK
+465 
-480 IARFPADDKSVFI
+480 
-493 TEYEVLGGKKR
+493 YKR
-504 TKLYLNT
+504 
-511 EFFTGN
+511 E
-517 TLESLDKMCY
+517 
-527 GYYTSG
+527 
-533 WWKSKTVG
+533 
-541 DLVSH
+541 
-546 EIMHARINYC
+546 
-556 NSFEKVERLYSELKD
+556 
-571 DARTSG
+571 
-577 FCRLVDNDPAEFL
+577 
-590 NEMYVA
+590 
-596 MCNSEK
+596 
-602 VDQKYVEV
+602 
-610 FNEYVKEFLGG
+610 

>member
-1 MIIPEQFQ
+1 MITPEQFQ

-42 KKLLTGTD
+42 EKLLTGTD
-50 EWQAWVLEQAGGNLD
+50 EWQAWVLKQAGGNLD

-109 PGMMAI
+109 SGMMAI

-126 ISNITRTTAGTT
+126 ISNITRTTAGAT

-166 GVKALGQL
+166 GIKELGQV
-174 QPTVRYPS
+174 QPIVRYPS

-224 HVGARVSDTD
+224 HLCARVSDTD

-242 QGKVYCIAGKDTQFD
+242 QGKVYCIDGKDAQFD

-279 SFTPFLPGVSQN
+279 SFTPFLPGVSRN
-291 HNKPIDTEANRRAYE
+291 NNKPIDTEANRRAYE
-306 LSQAQ
+306 LSQTQ

-331 VKNCEDPAA
+331 VKSCEDTAG

-353 RLQEQNA
+353 HLQDQNA
-360 AYTKFC
+360 AYAKFC
-366 ADSDLKPYHERL
+366 EENDLKPYHERL

-383 DRSAA
+383 DHSAA
-388 STASAATRARQ
+388 STASAAARQ
-399 KIDDAQNLPVPV
+399 SWTSAEAVDDRQVQTQQAPPVQAPPV
-411 TKAVENPEKSGT
+411 QAPPVIAKLDVQRYSCVAEHIRSSDVILTEKQKEHIIERRGKEFYDKYSPYFKEIIENPDYIFKDKKYENTAIASKTISLNSKNISVVVRIAVEGDEPWRKSSVITVMCENEKRYRQRVRNN
-423 IISIRKP
+423 II
-430 VEIPDD
+430 
-436 LEHLLKAETNFD
+436 L
-448 GKDIDVKVLQ
+448 
-458 AIDDSIS
+458 
-465 ASKAIKDDFNFNEIK
+465 
-480 IARFPADDKSVFI
+480 
-493 TEYEVLGGKKR
+493 YKR
-504 TKLYLNT
+504 
-511 EFFTGN
+511 E
-517 TLESLDKMCY
+517 
-527 GYYTSG
+527 
-533 WWKSKTVG
+533 
-541 DLVSH
+541 
-546 EIMHARINYC
+546 
-556 NSFEKVERLYSELKD
+556 
-571 DARTSG
+571 
-577 FCRLVDNDPAEFL
+577 
-590 NEMYVA
+590 
-596 MCNSEK
+596 
-602 VDQKYVEV
+602 
-610 FNEYVKEFLGG
+610 

>member
-1 MIIPEQFQ
+1 MITPEQFQ
-9 EIGETLLPLLDDL
+9 EIGETLLPLLDGL

-37 FGRGE
+37 FGHGE
-42 KKLLTGTD
+42 EKLLTGTD

-65 EIQKALAKSTGKSQQ
+65 EIQKALAKSTGKSQP

-126 ISNITRTTAGTT
+126 ISNITRTTAGAT

-166 GVKALGQL
+166 GIKELGQV
-174 QPTVRYPS
+174 QPIVRYPS

-224 HVGARVSDTD
+224 HLGARVSDTD

-242 QGKVYCIAGKDTQFD
+242 QGKVYCIAGKDAQFD

-306 LSQAQ
+306 LSQTQ

-324 CAALHTA
+324 CTALHTA
-331 VKNCEDPAA
+331 VKSCEDTAG

-353 RLQEQNA
+353 RLQDQNA

-366 ADSDLKPYHERL
+366 DDNDLKPYHERL

-383 DRSAA
+383 DHSAA
-388 STASAATRARQ
+388 STASAAARQ
-399 KIDDAQNLPVPV
+399 SWTSAEAVDARQVQTQQAPPVQAPPVQAPPVIAKLDVQRYSCVAENIRSSDVILTEKQKEHIIERRGKEFYDKYSPYFKEIIENLDYIFKDKKYENTAIASKTISLNSKNISVV
-411 TKAVENPEKSGT
+411 VRIAVEGDEPWRKSSVITVMCENEKRYRQRVRNN
-423 IISIRKP
+423 II
-430 VEIPDD
+430 
-436 LEHLLKAETNFD
+436 L
-448 GKDIDVKVLQ
+448 
-458 AIDDSIS
+458 
-465 ASKAIKDDFNFNEIK
+465 
-480 IARFPADDKSVFI
+480 
-493 TEYEVLGGKKR
+493 YKR
-504 TKLYLNT
+504 
-511 EFFTGN
+511 E
-517 TLESLDKMCY
+517 
-527 GYYTSG
+527 
-533 WWKSKTVG
+533 
-541 DLVSH
+541 
-546 EIMHARINYC
+546 
-556 NSFEKVERLYSELKD
+556 
-571 DARTSG
+571 
-577 FCRLVDNDPAEFL
+577 
-590 NEMYVA
+590 
-596 MCNSEK
+596 
-602 VDQKYVEV
+602 
-610 FNEYVKEFLGG
+610 

>member
-1 MIIPEQFQ
+1 MITPEQFQ

-50 EWQAWVLEQAGGNLD
+50 EWQAWVLKQAGGNLD

-94 KADAEAAAVTFSGLS
+94 KADAEAAAVTFSSLS
-109 PGMMAI
+109 PRMMAI

-126 ISNITRTTAGTT
+126 ISNITRTTAGAT
-138 NQAFIDICD
+138 NQAFIGICD
-147 AAYWKVRTGAQ
+147 DAYWKVRTGAQ

-166 GVKALGQL
+166 GVKALGQV
-174 QPTVRYPS
+174 QPIVRYPS

-224 HVGARVSDTD
+224 HLGARVSDTD

-242 QGKVYCIAGKDTQFD
+242 QGKVYCIAGKDAQFD

-279 SFTPFLPGVSQN
+279 SFTPFLPGVSRN
-291 HNKPIDTEANRRAYE
+291 NNKPIDTEANRRAYE
-306 LSQAQ
+306 LSQTQ
-311 RAMERRIRAQKRK
+311 RAMECRIRAQKRK

-331 VKNCEDPAA
+331 VKSCEDTAG

-353 RLQEQNA
+353 RLQDQNA

-366 ADSDLKPYHERL
+366 ADNDLKPYHERL

-383 DRSAA
+383 DHSAA
-388 STASAATRARQ
+388 STASAAARQ
-399 KIDDAQNLPVPV
+399 SWTSAEAVDARQVQTQQAPPVQAPPV
-411 TKAVENPEKSGT
+411 QAPPVIAKLDVQRYSCVAEHIRSSDVILTEKQKEHIIERSGKEFYDKYSPYFKEIIENPDYIFKDKKFENTAIASKTISLNSKNISVVVRIAVEGDEPWRKSSVITVMCENGKRYRQRVRNN
-423 IISIRKP
+423 II
-430 VEIPDD
+430 
-436 LEHLLKAETNFD
+436 L
-448 GKDIDVKVLQ
+448 
-458 AIDDSIS
+458 
-465 ASKAIKDDFNFNEIK
+465 
-480 IARFPADDKSVFI
+480 
-493 TEYEVLGGKKR
+493 YKR
-504 TKLYLNT
+504 
-511 EFFTGN
+511 E
-517 TLESLDKMCY
+517 
-527 GYYTSG
+527 
-533 WWKSKTVG
+533 
-541 DLVSH
+541 
-546 EIMHARINYC
+546 
-556 NSFEKVERLYSELKD
+556 
-571 DARTSG
+571 
-577 FCRLVDNDPAEFL
+577 
-590 NEMYVA
+590 
-596 MCNSEK
+596 
-602 VDQKYVEV
+602 
-610 FNEYVKEFLGG
+610 

>member
-1 MIIPEQFQ
+1 MITPEQFQ

-28 DMIERFMIR
+28 DMIERFMIC

-42 KKLLTGTD
+42 EKLLTGTD
-50 EWQAWVLEQAGGNLD
+50 EWQAWVLEQTGGNLD

-94 KADAEAAAVTFSGLS
+94 RADAEAAAVTFSGLS

-126 ISNITRTTAGTT
+126 ISNITRTTAGAT

-166 GVKALGQL
+166 GVKALGQV
-174 QPTVRYPS
+174 QPIVRYPS

-190 AVLRCIRTGVAQSS
+190 AVLRSIRTGVAQSS

-224 HVGARVSDTD
+224 HLGARVSDTD

-242 QGKVYCIAGKDTQFD
+242 QGKVYCIAGKDAQFD

-279 SFTPFLPGVSQN
+279 SFTPFLPGVSRN
-291 HNKPIDTEANRRAYE
+291 NNKPVDTEANCRAYE
-306 LSQAQ
+306 LSQTQ

-324 CAALHTA
+324 CTALHAA
-331 VKNCEDPAA
+331 VKNCEDPAG
-340 KAKLQEKYAQSAK
+340 KAKLQEKYTQSAK
-353 RLQEQNA
+353 RLQDQNA
-360 AYTKFC
+360 AYAKFC
-366 ADSDLKPYHERL
+366 EENDLKPYHERL

-388 STASAATRARQ
+388 STASAAVRGGQNKTVENFENGGMIKSIR
-399 KIDDAQNLPVPV
+399 IDDIKSAISGATVKEEVAAKIYDVLNDHDALRLYDNAVVKNLGQGIVFQTDV
-411 TKAVENPEKSGT
+411 QKAGTFFKVVFVINEDVVGGKTVDEINIMFESAWNTVANDFDDAVIHEMYHSKLIQGLNYSQLENLYDELDYTHINGLSKTAYIDGAEC
-423 IISIRKP
+423 I
-430 VEIPDD
+430 
-436 LEHLLKAETNFD
+436 AET
-448 GKDIDVKVLQ
+448 GVL
-458 AIDDSIS
+458 IERGE
-465 ASKAIKDDFNFNEIK
+465 K
-480 IARFPADDKSVFI
+480 
-493 TEYEVLGGKKR
+493 
-504 TKLYLNT
+504 
-511 EFFTGN
+511 
-517 TLESLDKMCY
+517 
-527 GYYTSG
+527 
-533 WWKSKTVG
+533 
-541 DLVSH
+541 
-546 EIMHARINYC
+546 
-556 NSFEKVERLYSELKD
+556 EKVPKEALALFERFFGE
-571 DARTSG
+571 T
-577 FCRLVDNDPAEFL
+577 
-590 NEMYVA
+590 
-596 MCNSEK
+596 
-602 VDQKYVEV
+602 
-610 FNEYVKEFLGG
+610 

>member
-1 MIIPEQFQ
+1 MITPEQFQ

-42 KKLLTGTD
+42 EKLLTGTD
-50 EWQAWVLEQAGGNLD
+50 EWQAWVLKQAGGNLD

-109 PGMMAI
+109 SGMMAI

-126 ISNITRTTAGTT
+126 ISNITRTTAGAT

-166 GVKALGQL
+166 GIKELGQV
-174 QPTVRYPS
+174 QPIVRYPS

-224 HVGARVSDTD
+224 HLGARVSDTD

-242 QGKVYCIAGKDTQFD
+242 QGKVYCIAGKDAQFD

-279 SFTPFLPGVSQN
+279 SFTPFLPGVSRN
-291 HNKPIDTEANRRAYE
+291 NNKPIDTEANRRAYE
-306 LSQAQ
+306 LSQTQ

-331 VKNCEDPAA
+331 VKSCEDTAG

-353 RLQEQNA
+353 RLQDQNA

-366 ADSDLKPYHERL
+366 ADNDLKPYHERL

-383 DRSAA
+383 DHSAA
-388 STASAATRARQ
+388 STASAAARQ
-399 KIDDAQNLPVPV
+399 SWTSAEAVDARQVQTQQAPPVQAPPV
-411 TKAVENPEKSGT
+411 QAPPVIAKLDVQRYSCVAEHIRSSDVILTEKQKEHIIERRGKEFYDKYSPYFKEIIENPDYIFKDKKFENTAIASKTISLNSKNISVVVRIAVEGDEPWRKSSVITVMCENEKRYRQRVRNN
-423 IISIRKP
+423 II
-430 VEIPDD
+430 
-436 LEHLLKAETNFD
+436 L
-448 GKDIDVKVLQ
+448 
-458 AIDDSIS
+458 
-465 ASKAIKDDFNFNEIK
+465 
-480 IARFPADDKSVFI
+480 
-493 TEYEVLGGKKR
+493 YKR
-504 TKLYLNT
+504 
-511 EFFTGN
+511 E
-517 TLESLDKMCY
+517 
-527 GYYTSG
+527 
-533 WWKSKTVG
+533 
-541 DLVSH
+541 
-546 EIMHARINYC
+546 
-556 NSFEKVERLYSELKD
+556 
-571 DARTSG
+571 
-577 FCRLVDNDPAEFL
+577 
-590 NEMYVA
+590 
-596 MCNSEK
+596 
-602 VDQKYVEV
+602 
-610 FNEYVKEFLGG
+610 

>member
-1 MIIPEQFQ
+1 MITPEQFQ
-9 EIGETLLPLLDDL
+9 EIGETLLPLLDAL

-80 EIAKIFKDSGIQAA
+80 EIAKIFKGSGIQAA
-94 KADAEAAAVTFSGLS
+94 KADAEAAAVMFSGLS

-115 ITDAYERTVGE
+115 IMDAYERTVGE
-126 ISNITRTTAGTT
+126 ISNITRTTAGAT

-158 SYTAAMLE
+158 SYTAAMLD

-224 HVGARVSDTD
+224 HLGARVSDTD

-306 LSQAQ
+306 LSQTQ

-324 CAALHTA
+324 CTALHTA

-360 AYTKFC
+360 TYTKFC
-366 ADSDLKPYHERL
+366 TDNDLKPYHERL

-383 DRSAA
+383 DHSAA
-388 STASAATRARQ
+388 STASAAARQ
-399 KIDDAQNLPVPV
+399 SWTSAEAVDARQVQTQQAPPVQAPPV
-411 TKAVENPEKSGT
+411 IAKLDVQRYSCVAEHIRSSDVILTEKQKEHIIERRGKEFYDKYSPYFKEIIENPDYIFKDKKFENTAIASKTISLNSKNISVVVRIAVEGDEPWRKSSVITVMCENEKRYRQRVLNN
-423 IISIRKP
+423 II
-430 VEIPDD
+430 
-436 LEHLLKAETNFD
+436 L
-448 GKDIDVKVLQ
+448 
-458 AIDDSIS
+458 
-465 ASKAIKDDFNFNEIK
+465 
-480 IARFPADDKSVFI
+480 
-493 TEYEVLGGKKR
+493 YKR
-504 TKLYLNT
+504 
-511 EFFTGN
+511 E
-517 TLESLDKMCY
+517 
-527 GYYTSG
+527 
-533 WWKSKTVG
+533 
-541 DLVSH
+541 
-546 EIMHARINYC
+546 
-556 NSFEKVERLYSELKD
+556 
-571 DARTSG
+571 
-577 FCRLVDNDPAEFL
+577 
-590 NEMYVA
+590 
-596 MCNSEK
+596 
-602 VDQKYVEV
+602 
-610 FNEYVKEFLGG
+610 